1 MEINNIIVNELDK
14 KIPNINSKDN
24 YWILSEDYRELCACS
39 RCAYPQ
45 SIKLASDICPRC
57 KAKMKNI
64 ILKEKTYE
72 NK

>member
-1 MEINNIIVNELDK
+1 MEIVNTNTNKSNET
-14 KIPNINSKDN
+14 KIPKITSKDN
-24 YWILSEDYRELCACS
+24 YWILSKDYRDFCACS

-64 ILKEKTYE
+64 I
-72 NK
+72 